1 MSVSKGTQLRSQ
13 FTFYK
18 SFDDVIEDMTDKQIV
33 EYVKAVLDV
42 QFLRKRISEI
52 SFDDKVLSMVWK
64 SQKHSI
70 TSSIDGYLNS
80 QKKEGVTNP
89 YFGAYAT
96 PSEGGFFTPSHD
108 PYEGGRQQEE
118 GKGEVQ
124 VKGKEESKVKE
135 KGCRLENLPTDKKN
149 ELYSFMK
156 EHCMESGVSMIEIEK
171 FSNYWI
177 SIAGAKGIK
186 TNWKL
191 TFKNWCLSDYVK
203 KQSEQ
208 RMDISKLPEG
218 VSLQDMLNEAGE
230 QWERE
235 QEQKQ
240 IGVTR

>member
-1 MSVSKGTQLRSQ
+1 MRTQ

-18 SFDDVIEDMTDKQIV
+18 SFDDVIEDMSDKQIV
-33 EYVKAVLDV
+33 EYIKAILSV

-52 SFDDKVLSMVWK
+52 SFDDKVLSMVWM

-96 PSEGGFFTPSHD
+96 PYEGGFFTPSHD
-108 PYEGGRQQEE
+108 PYEGGHQQEE
-118 GKGEVQ
+118 GKGEVK
-124 VKGKEESKVKE
+124 VKGKEESKVKD
-135 KGCRLENLPTDKKN
+135 KGCRLENLPTEQKN
-149 ELYSFMK
+149 KLYTFMK
-156 EHCMESGVSMIEIEK
+156 SHCLEVGVSLIEIDK
-171 FSNYWI
+171 FSDYWKAL
-177 SIAGAKGIK
+177 AGAKAIK
-186 TNWKL
+186 LDWEA
-191 TFKNWCLSDYVK
+191 TFKNWCRSDFVK

-240 IGVTR
+240 IGGGR